1 VIAHSIRM
9 KFPTLLTSLLLV
21 SAFASCGQQPAAKP
35 AAGAAKPAT
44 AWTVSDWSEWKQQDT
59 GPAAKVEIRKD
70 LAETDPDKEAPAAP
84 ALSEAASKA
93 GVLVLGT
100 GEPMSAVK
108 YEGPMERIPL
118 EGYEISWD
126 GMRVDGNDFFCALTF
141 PVGKADRCVTLVTG
155 GWGGWTVGISTL
167 NHAFANENETSGSY
181 EFKKGRWYRFT
192 LQVTPEC
199 IRAVINGKQQ
209 FKVGIKD
216 KPLAMHPSEIQRCM
230 PLGFASYQT
239 TGAIR
244 NLSVRPLKPGE
255 LVPDEFPE

>member
-1 VIAHSIRM
+1 M
-9 KFPTLLTSLLLV
+9 
-21 SAFASCGQQPAAKP
+21 
-35 AAGAAKPAT
+35 
-44 AWTVSDWSEWKQQDT
+44 SDWSEWKQQDT

-141 PVGKADRCVTLVTG
+141 PVGKPDRCVTLVTG
-155 GWGGWTVGISTL
+155 GWEAG
-167 NHAFANENETSGSY
+167 
-181 EFKKGRWYRFT
+181 
-192 LQVTPEC
+192 
-199 IRAVINGKQQ
+199 
-209 FKVGIKD
+209 
-216 KPLAMHPSEIQRCM
+216 PSASARSIM
-230 PLGFASYQT
+230 PLPTKTKRRAAMNSKRAAGTAS
-239 TGAIR
+239 R
-244 NLSVRPLKPGE
+244 CR
-255 LVPDEFPE
+255 